1 MYEILLPIPND
12 DVRMGRLVSAVED
25 LPVRT
30 EAVSVTLLYVFEE
43 LETEFG
49 GTVSLREYSDVPDV
63 ISEARERFERTDVPV
78 EALVAEGNAE
88 EVIVSV
94 ADDRNVDHVAVAGRE
109 RSPTGKALFG
119 SVTQSV
125 VLNADV
131 PVTVVPE
138 SVDEEGAA

>member
-12 DVRMGRLVSAVED
+12 DARMGRLVSAVED

-30 EAVSVTLLYVFEE
+30 KSVSVTLLYVFEE
-43 LETEFG
+43 LETELG
-49 GTVSLREYSDVPDV
+49 GRVSLREYSDVPDV
-63 ISEARERFERTDVPV
+63 MSEARDRLERTDVSV
-78 EALVAEGNAE
+78 EALVAEGSAE

-94 ADDRNVDHVAVAGRE
+94 ADDRDVDHVAVAGRE

-138 SVDEEGAA
+138 SVDGEGTA

>member
-1 MYEILLPIPND
+1 MYEILIPIPND
-12 DVRMGRLVSAVED
+12 DARMGRLVNAVED
-25 LPVRT
+25 LPVWT
-30 EAVSVTLLYVFEE
+30 ESVSVTLLYVFEE
-43 LETEFG
+43 LETELG

-63 ISEARERFERTDVPV
+63 MSEARKRFERTDVSV
-78 EALVAEGNAE
+78 EALVAEGTAE

-125 VLNADV
+125 VLNVDV

-138 SVDEEGAA
+138 SVDGEVAA

>member
-1 MYEILLPIPND
+1 
-12 DVRMGRLVSAVED
+12 MGRLVSAVED

>member
-1 MYEILLPIPND
+1 M
-12 DVRMGRLVSAVED
+12 SAVED

-30 EAVSVTLLYVFEE
+30 KSVSVTLLYVFEE
-43 LETEFG
+43 LETELG
-49 GTVSLREYSDVPDV
+49 GRVSLREYSDVPDV
-63 ISEARERFERTDVPV
+63 MSEARDRLERTDVSV
-78 EALVAEGNAE
+78 EALVAEGSAE

-94 ADDRNVDHVAVAGRE
+94 ADDRDVDHVAVAGRE

-138 SVDEEGAA
+138 SVDGEGTA

>member
-1 MYEILLPIPND
+1 MYEILIPIPND
-12 DVRMGRLVSAVED
+12 DVRMGRLVSAIED

-43 LETEFG
+43 LETELG
-49 GTVSLREYSDVPDV
+49 GTVSLREHNDVPDV
-63 ISEARERFERTDVPV
+63 MSEARERFERTDVPV
-78 EALVAEGNAE
+78 EALVAEGAAE
-88 EVIVSV
+88 EVIVSI

-125 VLNADV
+125 ILNADV

-138 SVDEEGAA
+138 SVGEGGAA

>member
-1 MYEILLPIPND
+1 
-12 DVRMGRLVSAVED
+12 MGRLVTAVED

-43 LETEFG
+43 LETELG

-63 ISEARERFERTDVPV
+63 MAEARERLERADVPV
-78 EALVAEGNAE
+78 EALVAEGSAE

-94 ADDRNVDHVAVAGRE
+94 ADDRAVDHVAVAGRE

-138 SVDEEGAA
+138 SVDGEGAA